1 MFRNTVSVPKRR
13 LSGFPLA
20 YKDGTGSVPKRRL
33 LSGYA
38 LAYEDGTD
46 TVFRNVGY

>member
-1 MFRNTVSVPKRR
+1 MLRVIVWVVPRRVVFDNRRFGTLSVPKRR
-13 LSGFPLA
+13 LSGYP
-20 YKDGTGSVPKRRL
+20 
-33 LSGYA
+33 